1 MSSKEEMEEINDV
14 SDSDRKA
21 FNDMFMVFD
30 YNGDGS
36 VEASDVKQVRVVVF
50 RLAREQR
57 STLNEKTNKQ
67 AFKAASGRDIPD
79 DEIEE
84 LIKKAG
90 GSNGKLDQGQFVS
103 MMTELKKSCPTRRE
117 LTDSFAVFDK
127 SGNKNIQCKEFK
139 KAMKEMG
146 AKPMKDSEVDKF
158 IAFAN
163 VEDSSGF
170 AYDSLIEVMASQKSD
185 KIPWME
191 KPEE

>member
-1 MSSKEEMEEINDV
+1 M
-14 SDSDRKA
+14 
-21 FNDMFMVFD
+21 
-30 YNGDGS
+30 
-36 VEASDVKQVRVVVF
+36 
-50 RLAREQR
+50 
-57 STLNEKTNKQ
+57 
-67 AFKAASGRDIPD
+67 
-79 DEIEE
+79 
-84 LIKKAG
+84 
-90 GSNGKLDQGQFVS
+90 
-103 MMTELKKSCPTRRE
+103 
-117 LTDSFAVFDK
+117 DSFAVFDK